1 MSEHSHIER
10 KMENFSERQ
19 QQIINAAIELIAEKG
34 IQQLTIK
41 NLSKKIGVVEGA
53 IYRHFDSKINII
65 LGILSV
71 FKQSK
76 NGVMDILNA
85 ELKSPLH
92 QLQTLFIERF
102 KYFTKNPAIAAV
114 IFSEEIFQNEKQL
127 SVAVFAIMNE
137 SQQVIHKLI
146 EKGQESGQIRPDIL
160 PEQLS
165 LIITGAI
172 RLIVTKW
179 RLSGFAFDLEKDG
192 LQLWQSLKRILEK

>member
-1 MSEHSHIER
+1 M
-10 KMENFSERQ
+10 NTFSERQ

-53 IYRHFDSKINII
+53 IYRHFDSKINIL

-71 FKQSK
+71 FKESK
-76 NGVMDILNA
+76 SGAMDILNA
-85 ELKSPLH
+85 EAASPLE
-92 QLQTLFIERF
+92 QLQTLVIQRF
-102 KYFTKNPAIAAV
+102 KYFTKSPAVAAV
-114 IFSEEIFQNEKQL
+114 IFSEEIFQNEKRL
-127 SVAVFAIMNE
+127 SDAVLTIMQE
-137 SQQVIHKLI
+137 SQQLIQNLI
-146 EKGQESGQIRPDIL
+146 EKGQQSGHIRSDIL

-179 RLSGFAFDLEKDG
+179 RLSGFAFDLEQDG
-192 LQLWQSLKRILEK
+192 LQLWKSLKKIIEK